1 MEDYMA
7 LSKQMVKRRPSSREE
22 MGKNSSLE
30 LTSPQFMQKTSY
42 DIIYPVFLN
51 NNNPRLSF
59 SPRGGQSNSQRF
71 MKHADMRA

>member
-1 MEDYMA
+1 
-7 LSKQMVKRRPSSREE
+7 

-42 DIIYPVFLN
+42 EIIYPVFLN